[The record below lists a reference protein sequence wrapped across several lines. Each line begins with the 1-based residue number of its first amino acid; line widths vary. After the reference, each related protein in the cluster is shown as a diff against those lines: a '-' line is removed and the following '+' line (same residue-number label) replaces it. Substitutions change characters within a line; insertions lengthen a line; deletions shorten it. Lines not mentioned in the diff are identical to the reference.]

1 MYPRIDIYK
10 DDKSLFSIVLDSD
23 EKLEICENSFT
34 WNSFKVTTNFD
45 WNNIKNGFKRLT
57 KEIDSQDMLPF
68 RIIENREYILETKKN
83 ILLEI
88 PTLVNEVHL
97 FTNSFKPI
105 PKSTSSEVQQF
116 RLRISQ
122 YLGMMDLSIGG
133 QKYILEIESEKLD
146 FEDEFEG
153 MLNDLNQDCVQL
165 MQDWSSPTYMGFN
178 EEPERQRKT
187 LLEQFIV
194 IRQTINSG
202 QLKSWFGMIHQNPHQ
217 SLVKEEEWKPVFL
230 ADPYLYVT
238 DPFKYGREGSFDMT
252 EKYHTEII
260 NIKKTISVDTPPNRF
275 VKHVIQEID
284 NVCSL
289 LLDRIGASAS
299 IMNNKEAISSEIK
312 QVREINGELLF
323 HPFLKEIKPLT
334 DLPLANQTLQ
344 KRSGYKEILY
354 LWLRMQMASKLNWKS
369 RTDFYES
376 DLRNLPELY
385 EYWTFFRLKE
395 CIESEALGF
404 KNLDEDEESIIKC
417 TQDELRIN
425 LSKGKKSCIKYRHET
440 LPLELHYYYNRSFT
454 QKDEELLI
462 GSYSRIM
469 KPDMSLVFFRKD
481 ESLQSLNEKEFA
493 SNGRLSILHFDA
505 KYKSNELETY
515 LDQMETNDAQ
525 EHDEDEDAE
534 ANELYLEEKLDR
546 TYKETDLYK
555 MHTYKDSIY
564 RSVGSYI
571 LYPGSII
578 QNKKFKKYFE
588 DLPGVGAF
596 SLKPTM
602 DETEKE
608 RSYGELELFLLTI
621 RNSLLESK
629 SISNAWSA
637 GDTLLSNAARD
648 LYNKDR
654 IEKINNQILFASE
667 LVADPN
673 LIINFDDL
681 KKIDI
686 KHSPIFLGMSAKNLD
701 HVQSKLFYWHADKQ
715 FKKSIIKNHWLVLRE
730 KQDEKLYLAKIKK
743 IVAVDG
749 IDAIKLIP
757 KPGKKL
763 DAKIEKYFF
772 CEFDFINEIKCEKNE
787 LAEIKKLHLRKG
799 KLTGS
804 TQGIPVQI
812 NFNDLKSFFKH

>member
-45 WNNIKNGFKRLT
+45 WNNIKNGFKRLI

-68 RIIENREYILETKKN
+68 RIIENREYILETNTN

-88 PTLVNEVHL
+88 PTLVNEVHS
-97 FTNSFKPI
+97 FTNIFKPI
-105 PKSTSSEVQQF
+105 PRSTSTDSKQF
-116 RLRISQ
+116 RLLISQ

-194 IRQTINSG
+194 IRQTINSS

-217 SLVKEEEWKPVFL
+217 ALVKEEEWKPIFL
-230 ADPYLYVT
+230 ADPYLYLT
-238 DPFKYGREGSFDMT
+238 DPFKYGREGSFDIT

-275 VKHVIQEID
+275 IKYVINEID

-289 LLDRIGASAS
+289 LLDRIAASTS
-299 IMNNKEAISSEIK
+299 IKNNKEAISNEIK
-312 QVREINGELLF
+312 QVRENNRELLF

-334 DLPLANQTLQ
+334 DFPLANQTLQ

-376 DLRNLPELY
+376 DLKNLPELY

-404 KNLDEDEESIIKC
+404 KNLDEDEDSIIKC
-417 TQDELRIN
+417 TQDELQIN
-425 LSKGKKSCIKYRHET
+425 LSKGKKSYIKYSHET
-440 LPLELHYYYNRSFT
+440 LPLELHYYYNRSFK
-454 QKDEELLI
+454 QRDEELLI
-462 GSYSRIM
+462 GSYSRTMI
-469 KPDMSLVFFRKD
+469 PDMSLVFFRKD
-481 ESLQSLNEKEFA
+481 ESLQSLNEKNFA
-493 SNGRLSILHFDA
+493 SNGRLSIVHFDA
-505 KYKSNELETY
+505 KYKSKELETY
-515 LDQMETNDAQ
+515 LDQIETNEVQ
-525 EHDEDEDAE
+525 ERDEDEE
-534 ANELYLEEKLDR
+534 ADELYLEEKLDR

-578 QNKKFKKYFE
+578 HNKKYKKYFE

-596 SLKPTM
+596 CLKPTM
-602 DETEKE
+602 DETEKA
-608 RSYGELELFLLTI
+608 RSYGELESFLLTI

-637 GDTLLSNAARD
+637 GDTLLSNAASD
-648 LYNKDR
+648 LYNKDK
-654 IEKINNQILFASE
+654 IEKINNQRLFTRE

-686 KHSPIFLGMSAKNLD
+686 KPSPIILGMSATNLD
-701 HVQSKLFYWHADKQ
+701 HVKSKLFYWHADELFKNSIN
-715 FKKSIIKNHWLVLRE
+715 KKSHWLILRE
-730 KQDEKLYLAKIKK
+730 KQEEKLYLAKMKK
-743 IVAVDG
+743 ILPVVG
-749 IDAIKLIP
+749 IDASKLIA

-804 TQGIPVQI
+804 TQGVPVQI
-812 NFNDLKSFFKH
+812 SFHDLKCFFKH

>member
-10 DDKSLFSIVLDSD
+10 EDKSLFSIVLDSD

-45 WNNIKNGFKRLT
+45 WNNIKNGFKRLR

-68 RIIENREYILETKKN
+68 RIIENREYILETKEN
-83 ILLEI
+83 ILLKI
-88 PTLVNEVHL
+88 PTLINEVHL
-97 FTNSFKPI
+97 FTNIFKSI
-105 PKSTSSEVQQF
+105 PKSTSSEVQQYL
-116 RLRISQ
+116 LRISQ
-122 YLGMMDLSIGG
+122 YLGMLDLSIGG

-194 IRQTINSG
+194 IRQTLNSG

-238 DPFKYGREGSFDMT
+238 DPFKYGREGTFDMT

-289 LLDRIGASAS
+289 LLDRIGASTS

-344 KRSGYKEILY
+344 KRSGYKETLY

-369 RTDFYES
+369 RSDFYES

-404 KNLDEDEESIIKC
+404 KNLDEDEDSIIKC
-417 TQDELRIN
+417 TPDELRIN
-425 LSKGKKSCIKYRHET
+425 LSKGKKACIKYRHET
-440 LPLELHYYYNRSFT
+440 LPLELHYYYNRSFK
-454 QKDEELLI
+454 QRDEELLI
-462 GSYSRIM
+462 GSYSRTMI
-469 KPDMSLVFFRKD
+469 PDMSLVFFRKD
-481 ESLQSLNEKEFA
+481 ESLQLLNEKKIA
-493 SNGRLSILHFDA
+493 SNGRLSIVHFDA
-505 KYKSNELETY
+505 KYKSKELETY
-515 LDQMETNDAQ
+515 LDQMETNEVQ
-525 EHDEDEDAE
+525 ERDEDEEDD
-534 ANELYLEEKLDR
+534 ELYYEEKLDR

-564 RSVGSYI
+564 RSVGSYL

-578 QNKKFKKYFE
+578 HNKKYKKYFE

-596 SLKPTM
+596 CLKPTM
-602 DETEKE
+602 DETEKA
-608 RSYGELELFLLTI
+608 RSYGELESFLLTI
-621 RNSLLESK
+621 RNSILEPT
-629 SISNAWSA
+629 SITNAWSA
-637 GDTLLSNAARD
+637 GDAQLSNSASF
-648 LYNKDR
+648 LYKEETKVKKNT
-654 IEKINNQILFASE
+654 QILFKDE
-667 LVADPN
+667 LAADAN
-673 LIINFDDL
+673 LTVSFENI

-686 KHSPIFLGMSAKNLD
+686 KRNPIMLGMSAENLD

-715 FKKSIIKNHWLVLRE
+715 FEKSITKSQWLVLRE

-743 IVAVDG
+743 IESMVG
-749 IDAIKLIP
+749 IDASKLIP
-757 KPGKKL
+757 KPGKTL
-763 DAKIEKYFF
+763 DAKIEKYFL
-772 CEFDFINEIKCEKNE
+772 CELDFINEIKCEKNE
-787 LAEIKKLHLRKG
+787 LSEIKKLHLEKG
-799 KLTGS
+799 NLTGS
-804 TQGIPVQI
+804 TKGVPVKI
-812 NFNDLKSFFKH
+812 NFNDLKSFFKY